1 MRVLPKDLME
11 LPPFAKECTM
21 NPNFNKHQVWSFQTT
36 NLFKEWSGRNT
47 VMKMKV
53 IGARDGVLN
62 VDLDLSEEENH
73 HLTVPMKGPVMTTP
87 LSSATNKK
95 FKPKYRPSD
104 LQLNPLKFAAV
115 LITKAAQPNFV
126 YIRIEDEDL
135 HRYRLMQEQ
144 LQLEFS
150 TATKQSS
157 SFSPSPAIGNINLY
171 LTIF

>member
-1 MRVLPKDLME
+1 MRVLPKDLMDR
-11 LPPFAKECTM
+11 PPFAKECTM
-21 NPNFNKHQVWSFQTT
+21 NPNFNKNQVWSFQTT
-36 NLFKEWSGRNT
+36 TLFKEWTGRNKS

-62 VDLDLSEEENH
+62 VDLDLIEEENPH
-73 HLTVPMKGPVMTTP
+73 HTVPMKDSMMTASR
-87 LSSATNKK
+87 SSATNMK

-115 LITKAAQPNFV
+115 LITKAAQPDFV

-150 TATKQSS
+150 KATKQSP
-157 SFSPSPAIGNINLY
+157 SFSPSPAIGNAN
-171 LTIF
+171 